1 MKIKINKKV
10 LYILD
15 TLILKV
21 KAKLTMSSHLVT
33 KCRIKSPP
41 NYSDRQF
48 FILTIIFPYK
58 KKNFFSKERNLLFE
72 KNKKTIVK
80 NDNML
85 VTLLLKRLK
94 NISLKKNDSS
104 PENGTQYYD
113 QFFDL
118 NWKEEK
124 VTSKII
130 SLSLICH
137 ELSISQHFLL
147 FSSSTSFI

>member
-94 NISLKKNDSS
+94 NISLKKMTAAPKMAHSIMINFSI
-104 PENGTQYYD
+104 
-113 QFFDL
+113 L
-118 NWKEEK
+118 IEK
-124 VTSKII
+124 KKK
-130 SLSLICH
+130 
-137 ELSISQHFLL
+137 
-147 FSSSTSFI
+147 

>member
-58 KKNFFSKERNLLFE
+58 KKKTFFQKKEIFF
-72 KNKKTIVK
+72 
-80 NDNML
+80 
-85 VTLLLKRLK
+85 
-94 NISLKKNDSS
+94 LKKIKK
-104 PENGTQYYD
+104 P
-113 QFFDL
+113 
-118 NWKEEK
+118 
-124 VTSKII
+124 
-130 SLSLICH
+130 
-137 ELSISQHFLL
+137 
-147 FSSSTSFI
+147 